1 MAAGVETVKTK
12 DKIATYFRGVKGE
25 LKKVLWPNKKELV
38 NYTSVVLFI
47 SIMTSIVVYIL
58 DLLIGGILSLI
69 IS

>member
-1 MAAGVETVKTK
+1 MAAGAETVKSK
-12 DKIATYFRGVKGE
+12 DKLATYFRGVKGE

-47 SIMTSIVVYIL
+47 SIMTAIVVYIL
-58 DLLIGGILSLI
+58 DLIIGGFLSII

>member
-1 MAAGVETVKTK
+1 MAAGAETVKSK
-12 DKIATYFRGVKGE
+12 DKLATYFRGVKGE

-58 DLLIGGILSLI
+58 DLIIGGILSII